1 MNKKCLYLIFPLLLV
16 GCGENVSSVGEKS
29 IILSSDKYD
38 LMIDEV
44 SLINA
49 RTINFSGDVI
59 LESSDNSIVQVLQD
73 NYIKALK
80 EGNVTIKATSKDDK
94 SVFASIDI
102 SVNNESD
109 LIDFNYY
116 KFDQYP
122 SRNKSLNSLGAQN
135 VLVLPISIKGFENN
149 ATENT
154 LNRIKNAFNGET
166 TWESVS
172 SFYSKSSYN
181 KLNFNFVVANQWYQ
195 SNLTPLEIEQ
205 RKLYDDCGTSY
216 LVEDALNWYKENYS
230 NDFNKYNK
238 FDSNNDGF
246 VDAIWAIYSA
256 PNQTKHDY
264 SDLINFDKTLMWAF
278 TASSR
283 LNLSNN
289 GNLSSPVS
297 KMFSWASYD
306 FMDGYQ
312 LENSIDTHTYIHETG
327 HQLGLKDYYCTIG
340 NKDLPYP
347 SPFGCIDMMD
357 NNIGD
362 HCGFSKYALGWI
374 EPKVIKDEAIID
386 LKPFEESGDVLLLT
400 NDNFNN
406 TPFDEYF
413 LVEYLTPTGLNQ
425 KDYSSYYVDN
435 SLQGYSKN
443 GVRISH
449 VDNRVVSTKG
459 GFHYC
464 NNVDDFIND
473 PFSNTN
479 FTTYTPYVEEGGDR
493 PMYQNTLMQKN
504 YKESDCNIFYPN
516 RGYFYSISYK
526 NNKRKQN
533 PDDSLFYEGESF
545 SLEEDSPYLDLM
557 PRKSNKLDKY
567 GARNDYNLND
577 EEIIPDESDVFD
589 YKIEVISLNDDYARI
604 KITKIY

>member
-116 KFDQYP
+116 RFDQYP

-230 NDFNKYNK
+230 SDFNKYNK

-264 SDLINFDKTLMWAF
+264 
-278 TASSR
+278 
-283 LNLSNN
+283 
-289 GNLSSPVS
+289 
-297 KMFSWASYD
+297 
-306 FMDGYQ
+306 
-312 LENSIDTHTYIHETG
+312 
-327 HQLGLKDYYCTIG
+327 
-340 NKDLPYP
+340 
-347 SPFGCIDMMD
+347 
-357 NNIGD
+357 
-362 HCGFSKYALGWI
+362 
-374 EPKVIKDEAIID
+374 
-386 LKPFEESGDVLLLT
+386 
-400 NDNFNN
+400 
-406 TPFDEYF
+406 
-413 LVEYLTPTGLNQ
+413 
-425 KDYSSYYVDN
+425 
-435 SLQGYSKN
+435 
-443 GVRISH
+443 
-449 VDNRVVSTKG
+449 
-459 GFHYC
+459 
-464 NNVDDFIND
+464 
-473 PFSNTN
+473 
-479 FTTYTPYVEEGGDR
+479 
-493 PMYQNTLMQKN
+493 
-504 YKESDCNIFYPN
+504 
-516 RGYFYSISYK
+516 
-526 NNKRKQN
+526 
-533 PDDSLFYEGESF
+533 
-545 SLEEDSPYLDLM
+545 
-557 PRKSNKLDKY
+557 
-567 GARNDYNLND
+567 
-577 EEIIPDESDVFD
+577 
-589 YKIEVISLNDDYARI
+589 
-604 KITKIY
+604 